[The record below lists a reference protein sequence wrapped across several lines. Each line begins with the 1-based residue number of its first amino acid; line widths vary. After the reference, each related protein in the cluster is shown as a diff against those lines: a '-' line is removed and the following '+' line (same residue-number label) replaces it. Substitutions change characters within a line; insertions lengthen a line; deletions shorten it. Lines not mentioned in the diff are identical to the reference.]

1 MGEKEGDRDRGE
13 LRDSG
18 TREKQK
24 EGEKGGEMRNDTQYE
39 TEKMGGTEEFCK
51 RRNQECPL
59 HKARIEG
66 GSREGGSQRGDPE
79 VGLETT

>member
-1 MGEKEGDRDRGE
+1 
-13 LRDSG
+13 
-18 TREKQK
+18 
-24 EGEKGGEMRNDTQYE
+24 MRNDTQYE

-51 RRNQECPL
+51 RRNQEFPL